1 MFSNIDPGV
10 GKRHDPVVQAQ
21 RLLPLL
27 QPMSLFPSASGKSPR
42 PDAPLRAVHTHCL
55 HCIAGPDLTSLS
67 QAGNHCAFCLIRPE
81 SANSSPAWAAGVMLS
96 NTHLVVSL
104 HYLQLFSSCWKCTH
118 THATYRFTQTHT
130 YKDIRTNHV
139 PTHTHQHV
147 CTTTHRCTYTHIHQD
162 TPFLEPWKW
171 SPASFTGPAVNCRS
185 FVWFPS
191 LLPPGFPLLSGSHL
205 CKIKEIHVLRVE
217 GRHTWDYQ

>member
-67 QAGNHCAFCLIRPE
+67 QAGNHCAFFLIRPE

-130 YKDIRTNHV
+130 YKDITYKPR
-139 PTHTHQHV
+139 
-147 CTTTHRCTYTHIHQD
+147 TYTHSPTRMHNYTQMHVYTH
-162 TPFLEPWKW
+162 TP
-171 SPASFTGPAVNCRS
+171 
-185 FVWFPS
+185 
-191 LLPPGFPLLSGSHL
+191 
-205 CKIKEIHVLRVE
+205 
-217 GRHTWDYQ
+217 RHTLLGALEMKSGILHWTCRELQILRLIPQPVAPGVSFAQWLAPLQN